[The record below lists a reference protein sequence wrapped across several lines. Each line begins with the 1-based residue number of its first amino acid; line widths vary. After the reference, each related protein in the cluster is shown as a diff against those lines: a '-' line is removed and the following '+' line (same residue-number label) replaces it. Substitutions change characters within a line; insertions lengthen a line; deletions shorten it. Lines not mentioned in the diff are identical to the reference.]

1 MVTKKRR
8 KKKKRT
14 NGTQKCI
21 QQTIQSKLAFAP
33 HYCIKLGSE
42 KTLFDKRKR
51 KASLHDGYTSR
62 QFSLRFNNTQN
73 ISTSFQINFKRIQS
87 FFDKQSNRLRLQ
99 ASSQRS
105 AKATWH

>member
-1 MVTKKRR
+1 MHSTDYSV
-8 KKKKRT
+8 
-14 NGTQKCI
+14 
-21 QQTIQSKLAFAP
+21 KLAFAP
-33 HYCIKLGSE
+33 HYCMKLGSE
-42 KTLFDKRKR
+42 KTLLDKRRKR

-73 ISTSFQINFKRIQS
+73 KSTSLQINFKRIQS

-99 ASSQRS
+99 ASSERS